1 MGAKKAVNLFKIYCL
16 SAAVMGG
23 GIKLSAVFQM
33 EFICNRFLSAFQF
46 LFCNL
51 P

>member
-1 MGAKKAVNLFKIYCL
+1 MKKLSFFHTPL